1 MEIKEIKDAYARHH
15 KPLLIRN
22 ALKDFFYQIICK
34 GTFFC
39 DIEIILICDSNFF
52 PDLCFRVHLWSWR
65 PYMRILWILDQT
77 RNSFW
82 RESFFKQIFVQKCHI
97 KVRLGWLE
105 DKCLWS
111 VKMTATA
118 WKYTKYKLKIIKV
131 WNSTIYLYEF

>member
-1 MEIKEIKDAYARHH
+1 MIFSLEFQKIFSITRT
-15 KPLLIRN
+15 
-22 ALKDFFYQIICK
+22 FFFSQNNFGNKIP
-34 GTFFC
+34 FFC
-39 DIEIILICDSNFF
+39 DIEIILISNSNFF
-52 PDLCFRVHLWSWR
+52 PDLCFRIYLWSWR

-82 RESFFKQIFVQKCHI
+82 RESLFKQIFVQKCHI

-131 WNSTIYLYEF
+131 WNSTIYLHEF